1 MGLEFFW
8 FSFCI
13 FVTFASTTFYFYF
26 LFYSIFSGNLM
37 CKAHVCEAGFK
48 GLLA

>member
-13 FVTFASTTFYFYF
+13 FVTFASTTFFF
-26 LFYSIFSGNLM
+26 FSIFSGNLM

>member
-13 FVTFASTTFYFYF
+13 FVTFASTTFFFF
-26 LFYSIFSGNLM
+26 LVYSVGTSCVKLM
-37 CKAHVCEAGFK
+37 CVKR
-48 GLLA
+48 GLRVF